1 MVSGHR
7 GTAAQGHR
15 RARCGAGIGTVGRA
29 LGVAGLALVA
39 GCELKEVMV
48 PLGEETVAVHAML
61 TLDST
66 AAMQYVIVERSII
79 GTAEIPD
86 RDSLRGPPRPP
97 LPVLGAT
104 VVVTRDDSVALRYS
118 ETTTPGVYGIAR
130 DETAGFLVPG
140 RAYRL
145 QVDLP
150 DGRQVRGRTRM
161 PAFPVVTGMPAA
173 GATFD
178 RDRDTLRLRWTGA
191 AGTDEIYVQVR
202 PRDLQRRV
210 TLVLI
215 TDSSSVT
222 IPGLLPLPVIGD
234 SLPPSVWVAGTYQT
248 LTVAAIDTN
257 YFDHVRTASDP
268 FTGSGF
274 LNHLEGGIG
283 VFGAVAPV
291 NRTVAVRGTVD
302 QPYEG
307 RYALRARL
315 GADSLEGTVE
325 LYVTRERPEPILV
338 SGLVT
343 GTTWPVGEP
352 RTSAPLGE
360 VEAGGQVG
368 GGLLRLRVLEG
379 GTRELGILEGVFNAT
394 GSTGG
399 VVRGSHGQTIGSFVL
414 TRLAP

>member
-1 MVSGHR
+1 
-7 GTAAQGHR
+7 
-15 RARCGAGIGTVGRA
+15 
-29 LGVAGLALVA
+29 
-39 GCELKEVMV
+39 
-48 PLGEETVAVHAML
+48 
-61 TLDST
+61 
-66 AAMQYVIVERSII
+66 
-79 GTAEIPD
+79 
-86 RDSLRGPPRPP
+86 
-97 LPVLGAT
+97 
-104 VVVTRDDSVALRYS
+104 VVTRDDSVALRYS

-130 DETAGFLVPG
+130 GALTGFLVPG
-140 RAYRL
+140 REYRL

-150 DGRQVRGRTRM
+150 DGRRVRGRTRM

-191 AGTDEIYVQVR
+191 TGTDEIYVQVR
-202 PRDLQRRV
+202 PRDLRRRV
-210 TLVLI
+210 TLVLF

-222 IPGLLPLPVIGD
+222 IPGLLPLPMISD

-248 LTVAAIDTN
+248 LTVAASDTN

-268 FTGSGF
+268 FTGSGY

-283 VFGAVAPV
+283 VFGAVAPI

-302 QPYEG
+302 HPYEG
-307 RYALRARL
+307 RYALHARL
-315 GADSLEGTVE
+315 GTDSLEGTVE
-325 LYVTRERPEPILV
+325 LYVTRERPEPVLV

-343 GTTWPVGEP
+343 GTTWQVGEP
-352 RTSAPLGE
+352 RTAAPLGE

-394 GSTGG
+394 GTTSGA
-399 VVRGSHGQTIGSFVL
+399 VRGSLGQTIGSFDL